1 MRYAAE
7 TEQMERDGPPERPE
21 DWDSLSD
28 RIRKSRLK
36 PKTLLQ
42 QQKGELF
49 LFHLLY
55 KNSLTRIGVLL
66 KFMKVQNLKDLS
78 PQKPF

>member
-42 QQKGELF
+42 QQKGELVLYLAKSVKF
-49 LFHLLY
+49 L
-55 KNSLTRIGVLL
+55 T
-66 KFMKVQNLKDLS
+66 
-78 PQKPF
+78 PQKPFLVIVKMP

>member
-49 LFHLLY
+49 FLALL
-55 KNSLTRIGVLL
+55 NNAL
-66 KFMKVQNLKDLS
+66 
-78 PQKPF
+78 